1 MVAKIDKFIDYPAIQ
16 EMKKN
21 HPNFESYAASF
32 VQFLEEVGSLTE
44 EQKEQLSKI
53 KTLELMNAILQITRG
68 RETTEENAKES
79 LALITEF
86 LKQKRIEV
94 GKNGNFIIDFRS
106 DEVVTK
112 KIARAVKDFYQWKK
126 DKVKYPETWGWTDAL
141 CVCLNEKMERA
152 AYLLHRERA
161 DLYSEKMVQI
171 FIDDFVVPWKQ
182 NLVNQNTNCQGS
194 LCWKLRY

>member
-1 MVAKIDKFIDYPAIQ
+1 MAATIEKFIDYPAIKD
-16 EMKKN
+16 MKKN
-21 HPNFESYAASF
+21 HPNFDIYAASF
-32 VQFLEEVGSLTE
+32 VQFLKEVGNLTE

-68 RETTEENAKES
+68 RETTEESAKES

-86 LKQKRIEV
+86 LKQKRIKV
-94 GKNGNFIIDFRS
+94 GKSGNFIIDFSS
-106 DEVVTK
+106 DEVVSN
-112 KIARAVKDFYQWKK
+112 KINRAVKDFYKWKK

-152 AYLLHRERA
+152 AYLLNQERA
-161 DLYSEKMVQI
+161 DLYTEKTVKI
-171 FIDDFVVPWKQ
+171 FVDDFVVPWKQ
-182 NLVNQNTNCQGS
+182 NLVNQNTNRQER

>member
-1 MVAKIDKFIDYPAIQ
+1 MPATLENFIDYPAIQ
-16 EMKKN
+16 DMKKN
-21 HPNFESYAASF
+21 HPNFDIYAACF

-53 KTLELMNAILQITRG
+53 KTLELMNTILQITQG
-68 RETTEENAKES
+68 RETTEEKAKES
-79 LALITEF
+79 LEFITEF
-86 LKQKRIEV
+86 VKKKKIQI
-94 GKNGNFIIDFRS
+94 GKSGYFIVDFS
-106 DEVVTK
+106 KDEVVIN
-112 KIARAVKDFYQWKK
+112 KINRALKDFYKWKK
-126 DKVKYPETWGWTDAL
+126 DKVKYPELWGWTDAL

-152 AYLLHRERA
+152 AYLLHHERA

-182 NLVNQNTNCQGS
+182 NMVNQNTDYQER